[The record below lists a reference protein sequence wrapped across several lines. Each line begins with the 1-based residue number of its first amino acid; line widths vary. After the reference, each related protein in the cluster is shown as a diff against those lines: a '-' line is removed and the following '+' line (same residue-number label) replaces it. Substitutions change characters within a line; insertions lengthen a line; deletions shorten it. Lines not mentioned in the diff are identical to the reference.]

1 MSNIPPTPEMSE
13 AEQIDLVAAY
23 LRSGLTQKSFC
34 KWRGIEISVFKD
46 WLCRYKNCA
55 NSTRGIK
62 NRSFPLVAE
71 TPSSLFKVLK
81 VQEEESPP
89 TVTPATAAV
98 AALEAAS
105 PVAPRVPTLRIE
117 KSSEKNLFSIKVPK
131 VFDKE
136 TLLNILSVMQA
147 LPS

>member
-1 MSNIPPTPEMSE
+1 MSNTPPTPEMSE

-34 KWRGIEISVFKD
+34 KWRGIEISVFKG

-55 NSTRGIK
+55 NSTRRIK
-62 NRSFPLVAE
+62 NRSFPLAVE

-81 VQEEESPP
+81 IQEEESPP
-89 TVTPATAAV
+89 TVTPAV
-98 AALEAAS
+98 VALETTAPAAT
-105 PVAPRVPTLRIE
+105 RVPTLRIE

-131 VFDKE
+131 GFDKE
-136 TLLNILSVMQA
+136 TLLNILTVMQT
-147 LPS
+147 LS

>member
-1 MSNIPPTPEMSE
+1 MSKTPPTPEMSE

-34 KWRGIEISVFKD
+34 KWRGIEISVFKG

-55 NSTRGIK
+55 NSTRRIK
-62 NRSFPLVAE
+62 NRSFPLAVE

-81 VQEEESPP
+81 IQEEESPP
-89 TVTPATAAV
+89 TVTPAVT
-98 AALEAAS
+98 
-105 PVAPRVPTLRIE
+105 RVPTLRIE

-131 VFDKE
+131 GFDKE
-136 TLLNILSVMQA
+136 TLLNILTVMQT
-147 LPS
+147 LS

>member
-1 MSNIPPTPEMSE
+1 MSNTPPTPEISE
-13 AEQIDLVAAY
+13 SEQIDLVAAY

-34 KWRGIEISVFKD
+34 KWRGLKMPVFKG
-46 WLCRYKNCA
+46 WLCRYKGCVNGA
-55 NSTRGIK
+55 IEKDRLLSPPID
-62 NRSFPLVAE
+62 A
-71 TPSSLFKVLK
+71 PSSLFKVLR

-89 TVTPATAAV
+89 TVTPAAAAV
-98 AALEAAS
+98 ETAS
-105 PVAPRVPTLRIE
+105 PAATRVPTLRIE

-131 VFDKE
+131 GFDKE